1 MDHPAAM
8 QAKIVPQIMQ
18 PDENRYGQ
26 AADGV
31 RDQITFSIATH
42 LLAVM
47 SFPSKAQ
54 AALGRRLFSSRD
66 YDARQGW

>member
-1 MDHPAAM
+1 MSSTATDGLSGQSRKMDHPAAM

-18 PDENRYGQ
+18 PDENRYWQ

-31 RDQITFSIATH
+31 GDQIASSIATH

-47 SFPSKAQ
+47 SPPPI
-54 AALGRRLFSSRD
+54 LVT
-66 YDARQGW
+66 